1 MDLVFDDIVSVAGKG
16 GLFKILKPTK
26 TGYIVE
32 ELNDSKK
39 KMVLGPNH
47 RVSLLKEI
55 SIYTTDTEGAVPLN
69 LVFEKIREKHG
80 QKLPCAPKDDS
91 GTLFSFLG
99 DILPEFDAEKV
110 YHSDVKKLVSWYN
123 LLSEI
128 KSDIV
133 FVEKVEEVKENPKK
147 KTPAKPKAEKT
158 EVKSDAKTKQPAK
171 PKKTTAKSKDSAK
184 KS

>member
-1 MDLVFDDIVSVAGKG
+1 
-16 GLFKILKPTK
+16 
-26 TGYIVE
+26 
-32 ELNDSKK
+32 
-39 KMVLGPNH
+39 MVLGPNH

-69 LVFEKIREKHG
+69 LVFEKIREKYG
-80 QKLPCAPKDDS
+80 QKLPCSPKDDS

-133 FVEKVEEVKENPKK
+133 FVEKEEVKEKPKK
-147 KTPAKPKAEKT
+147 KVPSKPKAEKAETKT
-158 EVKSDAKTKQPAK
+158 EAKAKQPAK